1 MNFKPFGTLINKFIR
16 KENNTRYFE
25 IYKVS
30 TTDKGFLDSKMHD
43 SLQAMFYFF
52 IESCSYI
59 DPSDEWSYI
68 IIYEKKTVK
77 TGVLYETVAYSTLYE
92 ESKSYNQYSARISQ
106 VLVLPSH

>member
-1 MNFKPFGTLINKFIR
+1 MNFKPFGTRINSFIR

-30 TTDKGFLDSKMHD
+30 TKDQAFLDSKMHD
-43 SLQAMFYFF
+43 CLQAMFYFF

-59 DPSDEWSYI
+59 DPSEEWSYI
-68 IIYEKKTVK
+68 IVFEKKK
-77 TGVLYETVAYSTLYE
+77 TKIGTLYETVAYSTLYE
-92 ESKSYNQYSARISQ
+92 EIKSEDYFSARISQ